1 MRTRRRFRLRPLQ
14 VLAGI
19 LALAAVLA
27 INGPLLVRFVQ
38 HVQHQRLINSASY
51 KRRNGHWSM
60 LPVPASMRVNAIHA
74 ALLYT
79 GKVLIIAGSG
89 NSAGNFEAGRFE
101 SLLWDPKTD
110 RFRKIATPV
119 DMFCGGHAFLP
130 DGKLL
135 IAGGT
140 SRYEALPSQVHYAAG
155 IMSVTNTSAAR
166 GATLPKGTTF
176 VAADGRAYRLAA
188 ATVIPRAH
196 EQNVPA
202 GGLLQRRVVPS
213 VTRTWVSSVTRGAA
227 GVARRPGRYRI
238 AGVPGPQARAIT
250 ARGAALTLGQQD
262 FGGTRVS
269 YVFDPATER
278 YSKVSPMTM
287 ARWYPTLVGLADGR
301 VLSVSGLDEFGQI
314 SPGNNEVFDPK
325 TRRWSSPPRLFR
337 PFPTYPALFLMP
349 YWKLFFSGSNAGYGP
364 ATTAWRT
371 PGVWNLKTGSFR
383 RVLGMRDPN
392 QTETSASVLLP
403 PAQDQRYAIIGGG
416 GVGYSDTSTG
426 RIDVVDLERKRPRWQ
441 PAARLPSGTRYPG
454 AVITPDDKVVIAG
467 GSKGYRGE
475 HASDLF
481 ECRLYDP
488 RTNNLSKLASPTV
501 GRDYHSE
508 ALLLPDGRIITL
520 GGNPLFSDKADTAPA
535 KFEQRIEIF
544 SPPYLYRGPRPRI
557 ADGPRQVAH
566 GQTALYSTPDADA
579 IASARLLRPS
589 AVTHVTDVQ
598 QRSIALK
605 IVKRAG
611 GLEVRIPAS
620 RGLVPPGWYM
630 LFVAD
635 RHGTPSVAHWIRVR

>member
-1 MRTRRRFRLRPLQ
+1 MTTRRRLGARRLQ
-14 VLAGI
+14 ILAGI
-19 LALAAVLA
+19 LALGAVVA
-27 INGPLLVRFVQ
+27 INGPPLVRFVQ

-51 KRRNGHWSM
+51 KRQFGHWSIHA
-60 LPVPASMRVNAIHA
+60 VPASMRVNAIHA

-79 GKVLIIAGSG
+79 GKVLITAGSG
-89 NSAGNFEAGRFE
+89 NSVGNFDAGKFE

-110 RFRKIATPV
+110 EFKKIATPT
-119 DMFCGGHAFLP
+119 DMFCAGHAFLP

-140 SRYEALPSQVHYAAG
+140 SRYEVLPDQVHYAAG
-155 IMSVTNTSAAR
+155 VMTVTNTSVAR
-166 GATLPKGTTF
+166 GTTLPKGTTF
-176 VAADGRAYRLAA
+176 IAADGRLYRSTAA
-188 ATVIPRAH
+188 AVLPRAR

-202 GGLLQRRVVPS
+202 DGVLQGRVVPS

-227 GVARRPGRYRI
+227 GVTSRPGRYRI
-238 AGVPGPQARAIT
+238 AGLQGPQARAIT
-250 ARGAALTLGQQD
+250 ARAANLTLGQQD
-262 FGGTRVS
+262 FGGTRAS
-269 YVFDPATER
+269 YIFDPATER
-278 YSKVSPMTM
+278 YSKVSPMAM
-287 ARWYPTLVGLADGR
+287 ARWYPTLVGLADGK

-314 SPGNNEVFDPK
+314 DPGNNELFNSR
-325 TRRWSSPPRLFR
+325 THRWSTPPRLFR

-349 YWKLFFSGSNAGYGP
+349 YRKLFFSGSNAGYGP
-364 ATTAWRT
+364 ATAAWRT
-371 PGVWNLKTGSFR
+371 PGIWNLKTGGFKP
-383 RVLGMRDPN
+383 VLGMRDPK

-416 GVGYSDTSTG
+416 GVGYSDSSTG
-426 RIDVVDLERKRPRWQ
+426 RIDVVNLKRKHPRWR
-441 PAARLPSGTRYPG
+441 PVTNLPSGTRYPE

-467 GSKGYRGE
+467 GSRGYRGE

-481 ECRLYDP
+481 ECHLYDP
-488 RTNNLSKLASPTV
+488 RSNKLSKLAIPTV

-535 KFEQRIEIF
+535 KFEQRIEIY
-544 SPPYLYRGPRPRI
+544 SPPYLYHGSRPRI
-557 ADGPRQVAH
+557 AHGPRQVAH
-566 GQTALYSTPDADA
+566 GQTALYATSDADA

-605 IVKRAG
+605 IVKRAAG
-611 GLEVRIPAS
+611 IEVTIPAS

-635 RHGTPSVAHWIRVR
+635 PRGTPSEAYWVRVR